1 MSADRDVTRIV
12 RSWLHED
19 GYEDADRILNLV
31 LDEIDTT
38 PQRPASWLARRFPQ
52 LSTYAR
58 FGVIAAAVVLAA
70 AIGIG
75 IYANTV
81 GGPGPV
87 PTPSPTASPTPSLA
101 PSSSSTPLPDP
112 IVGTWVAGETTCEQ
126 QVAALEA
133 AGFTTDQM
141 AAGGVDPTCANGI
154 VADGAEHFSLGSQ
167 FTLIFLA
174 NGSLTLFEDGVRGWS
189 ARYSLGEG
197 STFEASDVSLA
208 SICTTWRYMID
219 GDELTIEMADPGCAG
234 SEPSPINDQLAQTV
248 IFQTSPFTREP

>member
-1 MSADRDVTRIV
+1 MSTDRDVTRIV

-19 GYEDADRILNLV
+19 AYEDADRILNLV

-38 PQRPASWLARRFPQ
+38 PQRQANWLARRFPQ

-87 PTPSPTASPTPSLA
+87 PTPSPTPSLA

-112 IVGTWVAGETTCEQ
+112 IVGTWVAGETTCEE

-141 AAGGVDPTCANGI
+141 AAGGVDPSCANGI
-154 VADGAEHFSLGSQ
+154 VADGADFSIGSQ
-167 FTLIFLA
+167 FTLTFLA
-174 NGSLTLFEDGVRGWS
+174 SGSLTLFEDRVVGWN
-189 ARYSLGEG
+189 ARYELGEG
-197 STFEASDVSLA
+197 STFEASDVRLP
-208 SICTTWRYMID
+208 SICLTWRYAIE
-219 GDELTIEMADPGCAG
+219 GDQLTIELVDPGCTGGEA
-234 SEPSPINDQLAQTV
+234 SPIHDQLAQTV